1 MLVLGS
7 LEFLQGEEDTEIDL
21 NSQLG
26 PQCYCPGN
34 EYAKLIPELAE
45 AISKGFSLMKKLRCG
60 SDGSSFFSSTID
72 CRCLA
77 YRISANSFRG
87 NYSFLNLALCT
98 VTKGVETIQGQKLFV
113 EIRYS
118 T

>member
-7 LEFLQGEEDTEIDL
+7 LEFLQGEEDTEVDL

-45 AISKGFSLMKKLRCG
+45 AISKGFSLMKKLRCDF
-60 SDGSSFFSSTID
+60 DGSSFFSSTIG
-72 CRCLA
+72 CRRLA
-77 YRISANSFRG
+77 YFIYNHFKRKTTSFIISIF
-87 NYSFLNLALCT
+87 
-98 VTKGVETIQGQKLFV
+98 
-113 EIRYS
+113 
-118 T
+118 

>member
-7 LEFLQGEEDTEIDL
+7 LEFLQGEEDTEVDL
-21 NSQLG
+21 NSQLME
-26 PQCYCPGN
+26 QCYCPGN

-60 SDGSSFFSSTID
+60 FDGSSFFSSTID

-77 YRISANSFRG
+77 YFKSVQKS
-87 NYSFLNLALCT
+87 LACLRNDR
-98 VTKGVETIQGQKLFV
+98 LL
-113 EIRYS
+113 S
-118 T
+118 WLP

>member
-7 LEFLQGEEDTEIDL
+7 LEFLQGQEDTEVDL

-45 AISKGFSLMKKLRCG
+45 AISKGFSLIKKLRCG
-60 SDGSSFFSSTID
+60 FDGSSSFSSTLD
-72 CRCLA
+72 CRCFTYFKSIHKSLVCL
-77 YRISANSFRG
+77 YLRNDRLLSW
-87 NYSFLNLALCT
+87 LP
-98 VTKGVETIQGQKLFV
+98 
-113 EIRYS
+113 
-118 T
+118 